1 MEWQNPTNKDAI
13 FYGSWLKWFYDGCMF
28 CDIQIYLKFS
38 MYSTHVCRDTRLLNY
53 GYISTCNWSCTPR
66 ERLLQIVWFFEVF
79 DWVYCFFG
87 NRRYLNKE
95 CFFHSWYMV
104 FLATGTS
111 WRVPGN
117 YRITAMS
124 NRRFLKWN
132 GPNKT
137 MMDSTGEAKKMAGNF
152 TSGISSYFR
161 VLSCCFLCP
170 CWHL

>member
-1 MEWQNPTNKDAI
+1 MLF

-87 NRRYLNKE
+87 NRRYLNKK

-104 FLATGTS
+104 FLATAPLEEFLAIIESQPCQTDDFWSGMVQTKLWWTVLVKLKK
-111 WRVPGN
+111 WR
-117 YRITAMS
+117 
-124 NRRFLKWN
+124 
-132 GPNKT
+132 
-137 MMDSTGEAKKMAGNF
+137 
-152 TSGISSYFR
+152 GI
-161 VLSCCFLCP
+161 LHP
-170 CWHL
+170 E